1 MTTIK
6 VWIDAEQ
13 GSIRILNDGQGIPVH
28 VHKQEGLYLPELLF
42 GHLLTGSNFDDSVA
56 KVTGGRNGECNL
68 PPHCSLRHVVAL
80 ADAARRVRCQAGQ
93 HLLEGVHRGDG

>member
-1 MTTIK
+1 MHLTNIGVCVCVCVVSDPNMTTIK

-68 PPHCSLRHVVAL
+68 PP
-80 ADAARRVRCQAGQ
+80 
-93 HLLEGVHRGDG
+93 

>member
-1 MTTIK
+1 MCVCVCVVSDPNMTTIK

-68 PPHCSLRHVVAL
+68 PP
-80 ADAARRVRCQAGQ
+80 
-93 HLLEGVHRGDG
+93 